1 MALPEAPA
9 ALAPFLQVAADP
21 SAAAVRAAAT
31 GRKILGLQCARLPE
45 ELPHAL
51 GLQPWRLA
59 VRRTATRHAPS
70 VMQTFSCSWVQAL
83 LDQALSGE
91 LANLWGVVFAANTCD
106 SLQNLPDIWRRTVN
120 GPGRL
125 HVMHL
130 PALSEGHAPLA
141 LLQEELARLA
151 RWLERETGQRLDRER
166 LATSARLFNR
176 IRAALRRLLALA
188 DRGEARHSWVQGAA
202 TGAQLLDAE
211 LAAAALETAVD
222 ELVARGAPEERA
234 PVRLM
239 LVGGL
244 LDDLRLL
251 EWMEE
256 HDAQPL
262 VEETC
267 TGARTFE
274 VQADIDEADPLAD
287 LPRRHLR
294 RSRCAVC
301 AGSGRHRAATLVAS
315 VRERRAAGVVF
326 LPYRGCDPHAFDNV
340 LLAQVLHDASIPHLT
355 VEVDP
360 QLSNWGQVTTRL
372 EAFLELCAER
382 T

>member
-1 MALPEAPA
+1 
-9 ALAPFLQVAADP
+9 
-21 SAAAVRAAAT
+21 
-31 GRKILGLQCARLPE
+31 
-45 ELPHAL
+45 
-51 GLQPWRLA
+51 
-59 VRRTATRHAPS
+59 
-70 VMQTFSCSWVQAL
+70 
-83 LDQALSGE
+83 
-91 LANLWGVVFAANTCD
+91 VVFAANTCD
-106 SLQNLPDIWRRTVN
+106 SLQNVPDIWRRAVKA

-151 RWLERETGQRLDRER
+151 RWLERETGERLDPER
-166 LATSARLFNR
+166 LAASARLFNR
-176 IRAALRRLLALA
+176 LRAALRRLLALA
-188 DRGEARHSWVQGAA
+188 DRGAARHSWVQGAA
-202 TGAQLLDAE
+202 TGAQVLDAE
-211 LAAAALETAVD
+211 QAVVALESAVD
-222 ELVARGAPEERA
+222 ELAARGGSRPPAPL
-234 PVRLM
+234 RLM

-251 EWMEE
+251 EWLEE
-256 HDAQPL
+256 HGAQPL

-274 VQADIDEADPLAD
+274 VQADLDDTDPLAD

-301 AGSGRHRAATLVAS
+301 AGSGRHRAAALATT
-315 VRERRAAGVVF
+315 VRERRASGVVF

-340 LLAQVLHDASIPHLT
+340 LLAHALHDASIPHLT

-382 T
+382 S